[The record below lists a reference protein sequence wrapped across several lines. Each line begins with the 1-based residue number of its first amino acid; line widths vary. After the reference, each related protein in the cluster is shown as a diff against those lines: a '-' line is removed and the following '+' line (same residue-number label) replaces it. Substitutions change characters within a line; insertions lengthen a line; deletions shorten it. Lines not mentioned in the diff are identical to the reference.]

1 MASTLTSLGGKG
13 SILSKR
19 SLGANQI
26 AVFCT
31 PLIRRETT
39 KPSLCYLDVTFL
51 DGAESKLVLDTIMF
65 QNYYTSS
72 ISVNMQTG
80 PMTFVPVLENKVIM
94 PDPYCEAGG
103 QSWVTIS
110 ASEFNGKYEKGK
122 YLRIT
127 LVQPSTMWTS
137 FEIRNLQAYGRPV
150 EMFSISTTLA
160 QIGGSAVSSVSSP
173 RTSTSN
179 KSTIKSAATTEAGLG
194 ATVVRGSLS
203 AVAKGDLSSL
213 SEIIRRQQHNQRL
226 LVEQQ
231 QQNSSSAQS
240 SGESVAKQRKGRTK
254 RAPRAVAPSTLEP

>member
-1 MASTLTSLGGKG
+1 MASTLSLGGK
-13 SILSKR
+13 R
-19 SLGANQI
+19 ANQI
-26 AVFCT
+26 PVYCT

-51 DGAESKLVLDTIMF
+51 DGADSKMALDTIMF

-94 PDPYCEAGG
+94 SDPHCEASG

-122 YLRIT
+122 SLRIT

-137 FEIRNLQAYGRPV
+137 FEIRNLQAYGKPV
-150 EMFSISTTLA
+150 EMFSFSMPTPA
-160 QIGGSAVSSVSSP
+160 HIGGSAASSANSP
-173 RTSTSN
+173 RSSTS
-179 KSTIKSAATTEAGLG
+179 KSTFKSAATMEAGIG
-194 ATVVRGSLS
+194 ATVARSSLS
-203 AVAKGDLSSL
+203 AVAKGDLASL
-213 SEIIRRQQHNQRL
+213 SEMMRRQQQIQRL

-231 QQNSSSAQS
+231 QQNSSSAQPS
-240 SGESVAKQRKGRTK
+240 TGEPFAKQRRKGRTK